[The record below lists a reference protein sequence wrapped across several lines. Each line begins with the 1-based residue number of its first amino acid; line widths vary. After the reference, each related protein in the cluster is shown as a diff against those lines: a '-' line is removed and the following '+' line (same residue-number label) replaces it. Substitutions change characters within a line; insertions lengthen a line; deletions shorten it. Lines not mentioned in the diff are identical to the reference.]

1 MQYMARCYYYRMWNF
16 QYGITSYLWL
26 PFQDKQPVEDVRVR
40 EWLLKILLFTRIQK
54 DGIDL
59 FSKALPPY
67 KPQEE
72 IDFETIELG
81 DEYFGHTQGSKKLM
95 FSLCGFSDFHRYI
108 LGFNSNSESRIYTQ
122 MQHDQKRKS
131 IYVYPSF
138 KLQSMVAQKNLTF

>member
-1 MQYMARCYYYRMWNF
+1 MFEVLIHDFHSVKDTYVLDGLYNAV
-16 QYGITSYLWL
+16 YGTLLLLQNVELSNMVSLLIYDYH
-26 PFQDKQPVEDVRVR
+26 FQDKQPVEDVRVR

-108 LGFNSNSESRIYTQ
+108 LGFNSNSGESDLHSDAT
-122 MQHDQKRKS
+122 
-131 IYVYPSF
+131 
-138 KLQSMVAQKNLTF
+138 

>member
-1 MQYMARCYYYRMWNF
+1 MVSLLIYDYH
-16 QYGITSYLWL
+16 
-26 PFQDKQPVEDVRVR
+26 FQDKQPVEDVRVR

-122 MQHDQKRKS
+122 MQHDQKGS
-131 IYVYPSF
+131 PSMLSLVQ
-138 KLQSMVAQKNLTF
+138 LQSMVAQKLTF